1 MADKDFSTTLAYT
14 KSPKASR
21 RTTFQDE
28 LEAAVSARASKKKTD
43 QYSYSD
49 DFDEDDVLKELLNSR
64 KKRID
69 TFKAGKKKAKI
80 NDFNLSDDEEE
91 SERPT
96 RVSFMKT
103 RKSTS
108 PLQDLATPDPL
119 KNEQTDGF
127 IGGSSDQK
135 DSDSLPSLHFKNPH
149 QDYTESSA
157 SQNSQLKSPLSLLSQ
172 PSQTESPLQS
182 TSENNSHWDS
192 PLPLPSNG
200 GLLETPLPL
209 PSENCVKSKESGT
222 GGKGKLATPLP
233 LNRCASLTDSVVENE
248 PPRPK
253 PRQRILRVS
262 SQTEAEPVAVDKETP
277 PSRPPTSSVS
287 ISLSS
292 IDQGEMASTPT
303 PSSSSKTSA
312 RSHSRQGPVGDHSIS
327 SILRKS
333 SSSTV
338 GRQSNSLYKSTDG
351 TWSGDGHTSEDSK
364 AKDGKYSTSFEE
376 YQDDSED
383 HPDHIS
389 RLSHVTENS
398 IDTRPSS
405 SLTKSSRKS
414 QSVCSYTAESKY
426 LGSLKI
432 LDRKVQLKEAD
443 PGSADSLRAAIYQ
456 EWLKKKGE
464 KLQETMQ
471 TKKEEQTLKEEK
483 RRKDEQAKID
493 DAKASYEAW
502 KEKKTEVIKAK
513 VKEKQD
519 VIKKKQREIYE
530 QEEKKES
537 AKKVFEKW
545 KQGHDELLKE
555 KYRKQKEIENKQKQK
570 KEETE
575 EERKRDSISA
585 ISNWNERKKDV
596 VHEKVKTERR
606 KEKIKEEEER
616 YEKEEK
622 DRMALEMY
630 EKWLRR
636 KERQQTRQRK
646 ERQIQAILQDDPP
659 PPWSP
664 PSKTVP
670 FGK

>member
-21 RTTFQDE
+21 RTHFQDE

-69 TFKAGKKKAKI
+69 TFKAGKNKAKI

-91 SERPT
+91 SKRPT

-103 RKSTS
+103 RKATS
-108 PLQDLATPDPL
+108 PLQDLATPDPH

-135 DSDSLPSLHFKNPH
+135 DSDSSLHFKNPH
-149 QDYTESSA
+149 QA
-157 SQNSQLKSPLSLLSQ
+157 PLSLSSQ

-209 PSENCVKSKESGT
+209 PSENSVERKESGT

-233 LNRCASLTDSVVENE
+233 LIRCASLTDSVVENE

-253 PRQRILRVS
+253 PRQRTLRVS

-277 PSRPPTSSVS
+277 PSRPSTSSVS

-303 PSSSSKTSA
+303 TSSSSKTSA

-327 SILRKS
+327 SKLRKS

-351 TWSGDGHTSEDSK
+351 TWSRDGHTSEDSK

-426 LGSLKI
+426 LGSLKV
-432 LDRKVQLKEAD
+432 LDRKVQLKEAE

-456 EWLKKKGE
+456 EWLKKKRE

-471 TKKEEQTLKEEK
+471 TRKEEQTLKEEK
-483 RRKDEQAKID
+483 RRKDEQAKMD

-555 KYRKQKEIENKQKQK
+555 KYTKQKAVENKLKQK
-570 KEETE
+570 KEEKE

>member
-1 MADKDFSTTLAYT
+1 
-14 KSPKASR
+14 
-21 RTTFQDE
+21 
-28 LEAAVSARASKKKTD
+28 EAAVSARASKKKTD

-49 DFDEDDVLKELLNSR
+49 DFDEDVDHQITDRCVCNIFLDVLKELLNSR

-80 NDFNLSDDEEE
+80 NDFNLSDDDEEE
-91 SERPT
+91 SKRPT

-103 RKSTS
+103 RKATS
-108 PLQDLATPDPL
+108 PLQDLATPDPH

-135 DSDSLPSLHFKNPH
+135 DSDSSLHYKNPH
-149 QDYTESSA
+149 QDYTETSA
-157 SQNSQLKSPLSLLSQ
+157 SQNSQLKSPLSLPSQ

-192 PLPLPSNG
+192 PLPLPFNG

-209 PSENCVKSKESGT
+209 PSENSVESKESRT
-222 GGKGKLATPLP
+222 GGKGKL
-233 LNRCASLTDSVVENE
+233 NE

-253 PRQRILRVS
+253 PRQRTLRVS

-303 PSSSSKTSA
+303 TSSSSKTSA
-312 RSHSRQGPVGDHSIS
+312 RSHSRQVSNKCMGIIFIS
-327 SILRKS
+327 GKP
-333 SSSTV
+333 
-338 GRQSNSLYKSTDG
+338 
-351 TWSGDGHTSEDSK
+351 WSFLFCF
-364 AKDGKYSTSFEE
+364 YF
-376 YQDDSED
+376 
-383 HPDHIS
+383 
-389 RLSHVTENS
+389 L
-398 IDTRPSS
+398 RPSS

-426 LGSLKI
+426 LGSLKV
-432 LDRKVQLKEAD
+432 LDRKVQLKEAE

-456 EWLKKKGE
+456 EWLKKKRE

-471 TKKEEQTLKEEK
+471 TRKEEQTLKEEK
-483 RRKDEQAKID
+483 RRKVKQAKMD

-555 KYRKQKEIENKQKQK
+555 KYTKQKEVENKLKQK
-570 KEETE
+570 KEEKE

-585 ISNWNERKKDV
+585 ISNCNVKV
-596 VHEKVKTERR
+596 VGSIPAGITN
-606 KEKIKEEEER
+606 
-616 YEKEEK
+616 
-622 DRMALEMY
+622 
-630 EKWLRR
+630 
-636 KERQQTRQRK
+636 
-646 ERQIQAILQDDPP
+646 IL
-659 PPWSP
+659 
-664 PSKTVP
+664 KCMLTTVD
-670 FGK
+670 

>member
-1 MADKDFSTTLAYT
+1 
-14 KSPKASR
+14 
-21 RTTFQDE
+21 
-28 LEAAVSARASKKKTD
+28 
-43 QYSYSD
+43 QYSYSEH
-49 DFDEDDVLKELLNSR
+49 FDEDVDHQITDGCVCNIFLDVLKELLNSR

-103 RKSTS
+103 RKATS
-108 PLQDLATPDPL
+108 PLQDLATPDPH

-135 DSDSLPSLHFKNPH
+135 DSDSLHSLHFKNPH

-157 SQNSQLKSPLSLLSQ
+157 SQNSQLKSLSLPSQ
-172 PSQTESPLQS
+172 PSQKESPLQS

-192 PLPLPSNG
+192 PLPLTSNG

-209 PSENCVKSKESGT
+209 PSENSVESKESGT

-233 LNRCASLTDSVVENE
+233 LIRCASLTGFSKSPSIHCLFLVVENE

-253 PRQRILRVS
+253 PRQRTLRVS
-262 SQTEAEPVAVDKETP
+262 SQTEAEPVAVDKET

-303 PSSSSKTSA
+303 TSSSSKTSA
-312 RSHSRQGPVGDHSIS
+312 RSHSRQVSNHFATLALTSGNHVYVTNTIRFDNYKKCMGIIFIS
-327 SILRKS
+327 GKP
-333 SSSTV
+333 
-338 GRQSNSLYKSTDG
+338 
-351 TWSGDGHTSEDSK
+351 WSFLF
-364 AKDGKYSTSFEE
+364 SF
-376 YQDDSED
+376 YF
-383 HPDHIS
+383 
-389 RLSHVTENS
+389 L
-398 IDTRPSS
+398 RPSS

-426 LGSLKI
+426 LGSLKV
-432 LDRKVQLKEAD
+432 LDRKVQLKEAE

-456 EWLKKKGE
+456 EWLKKKRE

-483 RRKDEQAKID
+483 RRKVKQAKID

-555 KYRKQKEIENKQKQK
+555 KYRKQKEVENKQKQK

-575 EERKRDSISA
+575 EERKRDSLSA
-585 ISNWNERKKDV
+585 ISNW
-596 VHEKVKTERR
+596 
-606 KEKIKEEEER
+606 
-616 YEKEEK
+616 
-622 DRMALEMY
+622 
-630 EKWLRR
+630 
-636 KERQQTRQRK
+636 
-646 ERQIQAILQDDPP
+646 
-659 PPWSP
+659 
-664 PSKTVP
+664 
-670 FGK
+670 